1 MADAVFSVRIDEEL
15 KNRFIELAQQNGINN
30 KDLMQLMLTQF
41 ELGQISAG
49 SNQFTKDIEE
59 LQHLTKRIADIYI
72 HLVEG
77 VQLKELEYK
86 NKENQQL
93 QKQQEEIEK
102 LKEQLL
108 QLEQKEQQ
116 IQQLKDQVKG
126 LKQEVGVQKVVQRIL
141 IELND
146 LLRQKNSELEKNFV
160 AAEVKIEAANEALE
174 QLTKLK
180 ALVDDKED
188 EMRRLNSQLHR
199 IKDEKEK
206 QKNQFAEELKQKE
219 HGVEQEVELLKRTQ
233 QLELQELRLSLQ
245 QDYNDKIEKL
255 RDDYNTKNSLLVEE
269 NEQLKQRLNNQLLKG
284 DALEAK

>member
-1 MADAVFSVRIDEEL
+1 M
-15 KNRFIELAQQNGINN
+15 
-30 KDLMQLMLTQF
+30 
-41 ELGQISAG
+41 
-49 SNQFTKDIEE
+49 
-59 LQHLTKRIADIYI
+59 
-72 HLVEG
+72 
-77 VQLKELEYK
+77 
-86 NKENQQL
+86 
-93 QKQQEEIEK
+93 
-102 LKEQLL
+102 
-108 QLEQKEQQ
+108 
-116 IQQLKDQVKG
+116 
-126 LKQEVGVQKVVQRIL
+126 
-141 IELND
+141 
-146 LLRQKNSELEKNFV
+146 LRQKNSELEKNFV

-199 IKDEKEK
+199 IEDEKEK

>member
-126 LKQEVGVQKVVQRIL
+126 LKQEVGVQKEEQRNL
-141 IELND
+141 KELND

-180 ALVDDKED
+180 ALVC
-188 EMRRLNSQLHR
+188 
-199 IKDEKEK
+199 
-206 QKNQFAEELKQKE
+206 
-219 HGVEQEVELLKRTQ
+219 
-233 QLELQELRLSLQ
+233 
-245 QDYNDKIEKL
+245 
-255 RDDYNTKNSLLVEE
+255 
-269 NEQLKQRLNNQLLKG
+269 
-284 DALEAK
+284 